1 MRPAPQDD
9 PTFLEFVEK
18 AVDAA
23 LQAHKSW
30 TPELS
35 DTIGEIV
42 TVATEL
48 THAEDYKRAIVTHG
62 KLRRIDKDALFR
74 ALAIYKQVM
83 ADLFGMTLEQVEE
96 KINSYAVKK

>member
-30 TPELS
+30 NPELS
-35 DTIGEIV
+35 DTLGEIV
-42 TVATEL
+42 NVAAEL
-48 THAEDYKRAIVTHG
+48 SHPEDYKRAIVTHS
-62 KLRRIDKDALFR
+62 KIRRIDKDALFR
-74 ALAIYKQVM
+74 ALAIYRQVI
-83 ADLFGMTLEQVEE
+83 ADLYGMTLPEVEA
-96 KINSYAVKK
+96 KIKQYAAK